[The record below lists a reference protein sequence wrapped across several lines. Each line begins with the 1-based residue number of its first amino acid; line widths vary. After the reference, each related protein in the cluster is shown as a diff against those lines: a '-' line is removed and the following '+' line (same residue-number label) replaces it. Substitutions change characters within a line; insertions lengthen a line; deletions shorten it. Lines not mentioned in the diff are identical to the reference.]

1 MKLFTF
7 RSMMRSALLAACI
20 GSVFTIATA
29 QAAPDTLYQVS
40 TLQTLSQGHF
50 DSSISF
56 KNLRKK
62 GDFGVGALDKLD
74 GELILLDGKGWQA
87 RFDGK
92 VVQVKDKD
100 KLPFAVVTH
109 FRPSLKKRVNSRL
122 EYKGLVQE
130 LNELLPTRNAPV
142 AIKVHGRFS
151 VLKARSVAGQQRPY
165 STLAEAVKKQVE
177 WQWEDIEGTMVGFR
191 FPQFLSGVNL
201 ADYHFHFIADDKTR
215 GGHVLDAV
223 IRNATI
229 ELSVLRKFEM
239 DLPTTQEF
247 DQRNLD

>member
-1 MKLFTF
+1 MNLFNL
-7 RSMMRSALLAACI
+7 RSLLRSALVAVCAVNV
-20 GSVFTIATA
+20 SVSTV

-40 TLQTLSQGHF
+40 TLQTLSQGQF

-56 KNLRKK
+56 KNLRKQ
-62 GDFGVGALDKLD
+62 GDFGVGALGNLD
-74 GELILLDGKGWQA
+74 GEFIMLDGKGWQA

-92 VVQVKDKD
+92 IVRVPDSAG
-100 KLPFAVVTH
+100 LPFAVVTH
-109 FRPSLKKRVNSRL
+109 FRPSLKKRINSPL
-122 EYKGLVQE
+122 EYQGLVQQ

-177 WQWEDIEGTMVGFR
+177 WEWEEIDGTMVGFR

-201 ADYHFHFIADDKTR
+201 ADYHFHFISDDKTR
-215 GGHVLDAV
+215 GGHVLNAV

-239 DLPTTQEF
+239 ALPTTREF
-247 DQRNLD
+247 DERNLD